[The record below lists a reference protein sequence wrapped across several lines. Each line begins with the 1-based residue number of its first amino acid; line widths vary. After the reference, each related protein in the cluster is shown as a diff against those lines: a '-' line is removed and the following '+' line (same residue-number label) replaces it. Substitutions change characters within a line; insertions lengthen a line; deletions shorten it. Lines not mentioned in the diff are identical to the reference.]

1 MDTATAAELLD
12 LAEDA
17 RARTRNNDP
26 SARTDLEAC
35 YPALLEAFDWYLDT
49 GRRDDAY
56 RLGSALVPFWISTKR
71 IDDGDRRLQRAI
83 AGPGD
88 PGRRHARALYDHG
101 YLVFWAGRYDLAAE
115 RFDAALELA
124 RRADDP
130 NLVAL
135 VLAGQARVALNADV
149 PEATRLLREA
159 VAVTEGSAPGDGRS
173 SALHVLGV
181 ALQMGGDLEG
191 ARDVMAARRDLASET
206 GDEFVVWVES
216 ANMSMVERQL
226 GAMDRAEALSRDA
239 LAIVYRRN
247 DAMGIPWVLNG
258 LAAVTA
264 AKGDVERAAT
274 LNGLAA
280 ALLEAAGGEWPPDE
294 REQYDGTL
302 AAVAAGLSPD
312 DVEHARA
319 AGAAMSVDEGVA
331 WALSD

>member
-1 MDTATAAELLD
+1 
-12 LAEDA
+12 
-17 RARTRNNDP
+17 
-26 SARTDLEAC
+26 
-35 YPALLEAFDWYLDT
+35 
-49 GRRDDAY
+49 
-56 RLGSALVPFWISTKR
+56 
-71 IDDGDRRLQRAI
+71 
-83 AGPGD
+83 
-88 PGRRHARALYDHG
+88 
-101 YLVFWAGRYDLAAE
+101 
-115 RFDAALELA
+115 
-124 RRADDP
+124 
-130 NLVAL
+130 
-135 VLAGQARVALNADV
+135 
-149 PEATRLLREA
+149 
-159 VAVTEGSAPGDGRS
+159 
-173 SALHVLGV
+173 
-181 ALQMGGDLEG
+181 
-191 ARDVMAARRDLASET
+191 
-206 GDEFVVWVES
+206 
-216 ANMSMVERQL
+216 MSMVERQL